1 MLKTLSIITINL
13 NNSDGLKRTI
23 ESVINQSFRGYEF
36 LVVDGGSTDGSNEII
51 SQYSDKISWSVSE
64 SDTGIY
70 NAMNK
75 GILRAK
81 GEYCLFLN
89 SGDWL
94 ADNEVLGRVFSEPQE
109 ADIIAGDVAFYDS
122 AKQSIKWLIQSPE
135 ELTAKT
141 LFNGTLPHQAT
152 FIKREL
158 FDKYGLY
165 NENLKIASDWLF
177 FLETLLE
184 HSITYKHYNGL
195 VAYFNMDG
203 ISCRPETNNLPLK
216 EKMGVLHQKY
226 PRFIADYNLL
236 KKLEEDT
243 KQWLESREYSVYSFL
258 EKAGIIKLGVLIV
271 RGINFL
277 KRKLKYNEK

>member
-1 MLKTLSIITINL
+1 MKNLSIITINL
-13 NNSDGLKRTI
+13 NNSDGLKKTI
-23 ESVINQSFRGYEF
+23 ESVISQAFRDYEYI
-36 LVVDGGSTDGSNEII
+36 VIDGGSTDGSTDII
-51 SQYSDKISWSVSE
+51 IQYTDKISWSVSDP
-64 SDTGIY
+64 DTGIY

-94 ADNEVLGRVFSEPQE
+94 ADDKVLERVFSVPLE
-109 ADIIAGDVAFYDS
+109 ADIISGDIAFYDS
-122 AKQSIKWLIQSPE
+122 VKRSVKWFVPSPE
-135 ELTAKT
+135 ALTANT

-165 NENLKIASDWLF
+165 DETLKIASDWLF
-177 FLETLLE
+177 FVETLLE
-184 HSITYKHYNGL
+184 YNVSYKHYNGL

-216 EKMGVLHQKY
+216 EKLAILNQKY
-226 PRFIADYNLL
+226 PRFIADYNRL
-236 KKLEEDT
+236 KQLDEEASLW
-243 KQWLESREYSVYSFL
+243 KESREYRVYRFL
-258 EKAGIIKLGVLIV
+258 EKTGFIKPGVLVI

-277 KRKLKYNEK
+277 KRRLKESE